1 MSDTKFSVNNPLGVT
16 VSCSNYRWDNH
27 ILEHE
32 IMKDN
37 VDAVKDTIK
46 HPDTIYKSDQNDE
59 REVYFKQS
67 SFSTYN
73 AKTKVIVEYSSGKKN
88 PDTKVGNVV
97 TAFPQKEEKGGIG
110 DVVYKNKTED

>member
-1 MSDTKFSVNNPLGVT
+1 MSDTKFAVNNPMGVT
-16 VSCSNYRWDNH
+16 VSCSNYRWESHVLD
-27 ILEHE
+27 EHP
-32 IMKDN
+32 IMEHN

-46 HPDTIYKSDQNDE
+46 NPDTIYKSDQNEE

-73 AKTKVIVEYSSGKKN
+73 AKTKVIVEYSAGKRN
-88 PDTKVGNVV
+88 PDSEIGTVV

-110 DVVYKNKTED
+110 DAVYRNNS